1 MRRWLPIVL
10 ITIALLLKV
19 ALLFTSQS
27 MADGD
32 EAVEGIMAM
41 DIVESGARPMYPY
54 GIRYG
59 AGAGVEAHLAALLFG
74 IFGASDVALK
84 ASGLLIWALV
94 LVLVALVGRRIGG
107 VEVGWAAAL
116 LYGFAP
122 QATLWSSKVAGG
134 HNVALALCLLALL
147 WIERGARPWR
157 VACVLPFAA
166 LAHPIAIPLVG
177 ALAVHE
183 GVRARGRERRSF
195 AAALAGSA
203 AVAALWLWPGEVDVW
218 SPTAGHWEL
227 GALAAAVPRAV
238 ARLFAVNLSARA
250 WPSGLELAVSLG
262 WLFALTAAAM
272 RATQPR
278 RLLLYLLA
286 PLGVIFLV
294 AADHL
299 VARHLLLLY
308 PIGCLVIAC
317 GLRPDRGP
325 RVVILAVL
333 LLSGAALQVAELGS
347 PNIYGPGIQSRGVDR
362 DSARRLVREIEAD
375 GIAHVYC
382 ADPMF
387 QWNIVFESRGDVLA
401 RWVDPLDRIP
411 AQVEAV
417 DRARLEGRPIALVRA
432 IPGGAPGS
440 PQRFEWARLEGD
452 RALERSFPLAPGITD
467 R

>member
-10 ITIALLLKV
+10 LAIALLLKV
-19 ALLFTSQS
+19 ALLLTSQS

-41 DIVESGARPMYPY
+41 DIVASGAHPMYPY

-59 AGAGVEAHLAALLFG
+59 AGAGVEAHLAALLFRV
-74 IFGASDVALK
+74 FGVSDVALK
-84 ASGLLIWALV
+84 ASGLSIWLLGLALV
-94 LVLVALVGRRIGG
+94 AFVGRRIGG
-107 VEVGWAAAL
+107 AEVGWAAAL

-134 HNVALALCLLALL
+134 HNVALVLCLLSLL

-177 ALAVHE
+177 ALAIHE
-183 GVRARGRERRSF
+183 GLRARGRERRAF
-195 AAALAGSA
+195 AAALAGA
-203 AVAALWLWPGEVDVW
+203 AVVAALWLWPGEVDVW
-218 SPTAGHWEL
+218 NPTASRWEL
-227 GALAAAVPRAV
+227 GKLAAAAAHAL
-238 ARLFAVNLSARA
+238 ARLFTVNLSART
-250 WPSGLELAVSLG
+250 WPSGPELAVSLG
-262 WLFALTAAAM
+262 WLLALAAAAL

-294 AADHL
+294 ASDHL

-317 GLRPDRGP
+317 GLRPDQGF
-325 RVVILAVL
+325 RVTVLAAL
-333 LLSGAALQVAELGS
+333 LLSGAALQVVELGS
-347 PNIYGPGIQSRGVDR
+347 PNIYGPGAQSRGVDR
-362 DSARRLVREIEAD
+362 DSARRLVREIEAA

-401 RWVDPLDRIP
+401 RWTDPLDRVP
-411 AQVEAV
+411 AHVEAV

-432 IPGGAPGS
+432 IPARSPAS
-440 PQRFEWARLEGD
+440 PQRFEWTRLESD
-452 RALERSFPLAPGITD
+452 RALEQSFPLAPGIAN